1 MKRAGTPLPEAPQPV
16 GMQPWAKAIL
26 AALLVAMMVLGG
38 YYVTKTDLDPHPS
51 DVHIEADLLAA
62 GVDPLVAY
70 GLAHDY
76 AWEETCTEQDQWRRK
91 ILLRLVTESTP
102 ASDPLLNEA
111 QAQVYEQALNR
122 ECMEFASQG
131 GGDE

>member
-1 MKRAGTPLPEAPQPV
+1 MQRAGTPLPEAPPPA
-16 GMQPWAKAIL
+16 GMQPWAKAVL
-26 AALLVAMMVLGG
+26 AALLVAMLVLGG
-38 YYVTKTDLDPHPS
+38 YYATRQDPHPG
-51 DVHIEADLLAA
+51 DDHIEADLIAA
-62 GVDPLVAY
+62 GVDPLVAH

-91 ILLRLVTESTP
+91 ILLRLVTERTP
-102 ASDPLLNEA
+102 ASDPLLTEA

-122 ECMEFASQG
+122 ECMDFARQG